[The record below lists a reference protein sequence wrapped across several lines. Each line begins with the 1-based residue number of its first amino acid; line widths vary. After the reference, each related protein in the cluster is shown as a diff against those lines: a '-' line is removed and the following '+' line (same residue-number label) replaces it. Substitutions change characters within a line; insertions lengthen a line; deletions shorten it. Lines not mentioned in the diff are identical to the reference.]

1 MNRQADEMEIV
12 VKHFMSLNPR
22 VVNAKFQKRIISTFL
37 NMHKDDLIIIEKK
50 ERISI
55 FQSIT

>member
-1 MNRQADEMEIV
+1 MEIV